1 MGIVRTGESTYDK
14 EMAKWDTPRS
24 LGGMRPDGYEPFPK
38 IVYKAHQADNGKW
51 VCSLSVWSDEDRAA
65 AEAWQRRCQRLVQ
78 SEGDYRAALNDGW
91 RDTPVDAEAYAQ
103 KIQTEIADA
112 AAERHYRDARMS
124 EKAQR
129 EAAAADAA
137 SDAHVPDIPAAKK
150 RGGRP
155 RKE

>member
-14 EMAKWDTPRS
+14 EMAKWDLPRS

-38 IVYKAHQADNGKW
+38 MVYKAAQQDNGKW
-51 VCSLSVWSDEDRAA
+51 TCSLQVWSDDERPA
-65 AEAWQRRCQRLVQ
+65 AEAWLRRCQKLVR
-78 SEGDYRAALNDGW
+78 SDAEYRDALNDGW
-91 RDTPVDAEAYAQ
+91 RDSEPEAVEHAH
-103 KIQTEIADA
+103 KVQTAIADA
-112 AAERHYRDARMS
+112 AAERHFRDARMS

-137 SDAHVPDIPAAKK
+137 SEAHVPEIPVASK
-150 RGGRP
+150 RGRP

>member
-14 EMAKWDTPRS
+14 EVAKWDLPRS

-38 IVYKAHQADNGKW
+38 MVYRAQQADNGKW
-51 VCSLSVWSDEDRAA
+51 TCSLQVFSEDDRPA
-65 AEAWQRRCQRLVQ
+65 AEAWLRRCQKLVR
-78 SEGDYRAALNDGW
+78 SDAEYREALNDGW
-91 RDTPVDAEAYAQ
+91 RDSEPDAIRHADDVQ
-103 KIQTEIADA
+103 RKIADA
-112 AAERHYRDARMS
+112 AAERHFHDARMS

-137 SDAHVPDIPAAKK
+137 SDTHLPEIPETKK